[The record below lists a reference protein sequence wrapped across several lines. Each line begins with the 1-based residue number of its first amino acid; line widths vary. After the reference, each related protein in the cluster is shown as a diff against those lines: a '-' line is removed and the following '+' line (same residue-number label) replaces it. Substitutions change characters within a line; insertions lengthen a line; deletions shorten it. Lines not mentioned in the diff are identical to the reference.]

1 MIIVGE
7 LINASRK
14 VICQA
19 ILDKDEKY
27 IKQIAKEQCD
37 AGANYIDVNAGVFV
51 GKEFEYLKWLVL
63 TVQEDLDIP
72 CCIDSPDPKAL
83 EAALSVHRGTA
94 MINSISLE
102 KERYESILPIIAGT
116 DLKIVALCMASGSMP
131 VTTEDR
137 LKVADELINGLIKH
151 NIKLDNIYV
160 DPLVQPIASNDT
172 AGFEFLNAIEAI
184 TSRFKGI
191 HTMCGLS
198 NISYGL
204 PERKFIN
211 QMFAAMAI
219 CKGLDGLIVNPL
231 NKAMMATLITAEALA
246 GKDEF
251 CMNYIHAYRNNE
263 ISNNF

>member
-19 ILDKDEKY
+19 IKDKDEKY
-27 IKQIAKEQCD
+27 IKQIAREQVE

-51 GKEFEYLKWLVL
+51 GQEPDYLKWLVQ

-83 EAALSVHRGTA
+83 DAALGVHRGTA

-102 KERYESILPIIAGT
+102 KERYEAVLPIIAGT
-116 DLKIVALCMASGSMP
+116 DLKIVALCMDANGMP
-131 VTTEDR
+131 ETAQDR
-137 LKVADELINGLIKH
+137 LKIADELVNALIK
-151 NIKLDNIYV
+151 NSIKLDNIYI
-160 DPLVQPIASNDT
+160 DPLVQPIATNDT
-172 AGFEFLNAIEAI
+172 FGFEFLNAMEAI
-184 TSRFKGI
+184 KTRFKGI

-198 NISYGL
+198 NISFGL

-211 QMFAAMAI
+211 QIFAAMAVG
-219 CKGLDGLIVNPL
+219 KGLDGLMVNPL
-231 NKAMMATLITAEALA
+231 NKEMMSTLLTAELLA
-246 GKDEF
+246 GKDEY
-251 CMNYIHAYRNNE
+251 CLNYIRAYRSNKINN
-263 ISNNF
+263 NL